1 MNNADKEDKQ
11 EPIGV
16 NDNSASSAQSSES
29 KKEKFE
35 STGPASSQEYGD
47 LNAGTP
53 GFGAYNNSGP
63 DGYQPYTDPRRNQAS
78 QQESEYRW
86 SRQSGSPMP
95 GSTDVSGY
103 RSTQQPNNN
112 DNKKNKAGVKA
123 VVIVL
128 AVLVALG
135 IAFISILGTLV
146 YTLNY
151 QKSET
156 RVDEDE
162 NIESASPTEIEVT
175 TNEREQSTSIDSAE
189 PSRGEPD
196 IKTVT
201 PEEASPSGQL
211 QDAAEKVIPSVV
223 LVRQLRK
230 PSMGQNTALIPG
242 SSGTLS
248 QKNPLWGRERRDL
261 IVGEGSGVIMS
272 EDGYIVTNAHVVEGG
287 ESYEVVLYDGTALEA
302 QLMGTDF
309 VTDLAVL
316 KIEPGDTELKAATF
330 AGTSGLR
337 VADQVIAVGNPTGS
351 VLSSSVSVGYI
362 SALNRMIMAED
373 GSNMNYIQ
381 TDAAIN
387 RGNSGGALANLKG
400 EVIGINT
407 LKVGGDTYEGLGFA
421 IPWDAAEPVVRD
433 LARYGKV
440 QNRPALGI
448 RGRFMDLRSAMYYQL
463 PNAGFFVDEVINKDL
478 IKEGLKQGSII
489 TAIDGLDL
497 VTDST
502 LANYLAQKN
511 PGDVVTLEVVDG
523 RTGSTFTVKVKLIS
537 SHDLG

>member
-1 MNNADKEDKQ
+1 
-11 EPIGV
+11 
-16 NDNSASSAQSSES
+16 
-29 KKEKFE
+29 
-35 STGPASSQEYGD
+35 
-47 LNAGTP
+47 
-53 GFGAYNNSGP
+53 
-63 DGYQPYTDPRRNQAS
+63 
-78 QQESEYRW
+78 
-86 SRQSGSPMP
+86 
-95 GSTDVSGY
+95 
-103 RSTQQPNNN
+103 
-112 DNKKNKAGVKA
+112 
-123 VVIVL
+123 
-128 AVLVALG
+128 
-135 IAFISILGTLV
+135 
-146 YTLNY
+146 
-151 QKSET
+151 
-156 RVDEDE
+156 
-162 NIESASPTEIEVT
+162 VT